1 MTVMRLV
8 DRKKEGTAVRRLN
21 RKAGQRLPKQGK
33 RTSVGPWREMH
44 DRYGLLLRAFF
55 RRFFKPIRLST
66 WQENRLKELNETGH
80 VIYVMERASLLYYLF
95 LNYTLLR
102 LQLPLATYGNGIP
115 SFVLFQPVGK
125 VLRALWA
132 RIRRLSAWEGS
143 SSAPGSCTTPDG
155 PEGHRSMVL
164 FLRRYQ
170 RFGKRRYGLGS
181 AASAAL
187 IQATSNGAS
196 L

>member
-8 DRKKEGTAVRRLN
+8 DRKKQGTAVRRPN
-21 RKAGQRLPKQGK
+21 RKAGQRLPKQGN

-95 LNYTLLR
+95 FNYTFLR
-102 LQLPLATYGNGIP
+102 LQLPLATYGNGIDRK
-115 SFVLFQPVGK
+115 SVV
-125 VLRALWA
+125 
-132 RIRRLSAWEGS
+132 
-143 SSAPGSCTTPDG
+143 
-155 PEGHRSMVL
+155 
-164 FLRRYQ
+164 
-170 RFGKRRYGLGS
+170 
-181 AASAAL
+181 
-187 IQATSNGAS
+187 
-196 L
+196 

>member
-8 DRKKEGTAVRRLN
+8 DRKKEETAVRRPN
-21 RKAGQRLPKQGK
+21 RKAGQRLPKQGN
-33 RTSVGPWREMH
+33 RTSEGPWREMH

-102 LQLPLATYGNGIP
+102 LQLPLVSRVVAVRLDRRT
-115 SFVLFQPVGK
+115 
-125 VLRALWA
+125 LRGLLREGRASQALQ
-132 RIRRLSAWEGS
+132 
-143 SSAPGSCTTPDG
+143 CHVD
-155 PEGHRSMVL
+155 
-164 FLRRYQ
+164 
-170 RFGKRRYGLGS
+170 GLGQQRVRPRR
-181 AASAAL
+181 ATERRRCAL
-187 IQATSNGAS
+187 ADRLG
-196 L
+196 LV